1 MRWERLLLVLI
12 TVLIIAVLTF
22 AAIEPFQN
30 NVKLGLDLKGGVLV
44 RLEAPENA
52 TDEDMAK
59 AIAIIDNRINSL
71 GVTEPEI
78 RREGD
83 NRILVE
89 LPGVNNP
96 EEAVDLIGKTAL
108 LEFKRVDTLETVITG
123 KDLKTAKEGMDPS
136 EPDPGKKNFVGLEL
150 NAEGAKKFAAV
161 TRELVDKYSENE
173 NDPNRV
179 IAIFLDDRLISAP
192 LVGSVITNGQA
203 SISGGFSTLEEA
215 HNLAILLS
223 SGALPV
229 ALDIIEKRTVGPKLG
244 LDSLVKSQNAALYG
258 IASILLF
265 MIVYYRIPGI
275 VAGFS
280 LVLYTLI
287 VWGILIGIN
296 ATITLPGIAGFLLSM
311 GMAVDANVIIYE
323 RLKEELKNGKSL
335 RAAVDAGFSRAFW
348 TIFDANVT
356 TLIASAVLIYFGTS
370 SIRGFALTL
379 SIGILA
385 SMFTAISFTR
395 FILRQLALAKI
406 TNNNKLYGA

>member
-96 EEAVDLIGKTAL
+96 EEAVSLIGKTAL

-123 KDLKTAKEGMDPS
+123 KDLKAAKEGMDPS
-136 EPDPGKKNFVGLEL
+136 EQDPGRVNFVGLEL

-161 TRELVDKYSENE
+161 TKELVDKYSEN
-173 NDPNRV
+173 DPNRA
-179 IAIFLDDRLISAP
+179 IAIFLDEQLISAP
-192 LVGSVITNGQA
+192 MVGSAITNGKA

-229 ALDIIEKRTVGPKLG
+229 ALEIIEKRTVGPKLG
-244 LDSLVKSQNAALYG
+244 LDSLVKSKNAAIYG
-258 IASILLF
+258 IAAILLF
-265 MIVYYRIPGI
+265 MIFYYRIPGV

-406 TNNNKLYGA
+406 TDNNKLYGA